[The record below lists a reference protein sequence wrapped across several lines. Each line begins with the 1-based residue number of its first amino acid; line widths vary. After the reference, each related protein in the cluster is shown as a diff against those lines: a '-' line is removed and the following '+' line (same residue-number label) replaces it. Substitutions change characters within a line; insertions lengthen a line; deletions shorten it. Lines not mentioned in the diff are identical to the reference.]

1 MIARLASRKP
11 RCHEALEGYV
21 AAVGI
26 IFAPPKGRRA
36 IPARQSRA
44 GRATQQLVLPRLSAI
59 SAPCTSAGRV
69 QKRRGESCLRNRRL
83 SMHSENTGSISA
95 GSCPRRSTE
104 CPVGLLLQS
113 RNRASDGQ
121 SRAGKFGEQRRRDN
135 RSGNL
140 VLPPFSARRSAQT
153 LRIARD
159 LDWP

>member
-1 MIARLASRKP
+1 MRWGMEKTKLEKLARLSGKATSK
-11 RCHEALEGYV
+11 ALDALGKH
-21 AAVGI
+21 GFDI
-26 IFAPPKGRRA
+26 RGK
-36 IPARQSRA
+36 
-44 GRATQQLVLPRLSAI
+44 LSA
-59 SAPCTSAGRV
+59 
-69 QKRRGESCLRNRRL
+69 
-83 SMHSENTGSISA
+83 
-95 GSCPRRSTE
+95 RSTE

-159 LDWP
+159 LDWPTGLG